1 MSDRRHV
8 TLLLVE
14 DDNLVRLTVAMMLED
29 LGFTVLE
36 AGTGEAALQQLNAG
50 LDADILVTDIDLG
63 PGISGLQLAD
73 QVQAR
78 WPGLPVVFVTGRMM
92 TLQGRPRREG
102 EAYLPKPF
110 EGETLARVVR
120 SLLSA

>member
-1 MSDRRHV
+1 MSDPRHV

-14 DDNLVRLTVAMMLED
+14 DDDLVRVTVAMMLED
-29 LGFTVLE
+29 LGVTVHE
-36 AGTGEAALQQLNAG
+36 AATGEAALQRLNAG

-73 QVQAR
+73 QVREAR
-78 WPGLPVVFVTGRMM
+78 PRLPVVFVTGRVT
-92 TLQGRPRREG
+92 TLHRRPIRKG

-110 EGETLARVVR
+110 EGEALARVVR

>member
-1 MSDRRHV
+1 MSDPRPV

-14 DDNLVRLTVAMMLED
+14 DDDLVRLTVAMMLED

-36 AGTGEAALQQLNAG
+36 AATGEAALQQLKAG
-50 LDADILVTDIDLG
+50 LKADILVTDIDLG

-73 QVQAR
+73 QVR
-78 WPGLPVVFVTGRMM
+78 ETWPRLPVVFVTGRVT
-92 TLQGRPRREG
+92 TLHRRPSRKG

-110 EGETLARVVR
+110 EGEALARVMR
-120 SLLSA
+120 SLLPP

>member
-14 DDNLVRLTVAMMLED
+14 DDDLVRVTVAMMLED

-36 AGTGEAALQQLNAG
+36 AATGEAALQQLKAG
-50 LDADILVTDIDLG
+50 LGADILVTDIDLG

-73 QVQAR
+73 QVREAR
-78 WPGLPVVFVTGRMM
+78 PRLPVVFVTGRVA
-92 TLQGRPRREG
+92 TLHRRPSRKG

-110 EGETLARVVR
+110 EGEALARVVR
-120 SLLSA
+120 SLLPA